1 MNQEKD
7 YFAIYKGFADNLLYQ
22 IDKDKDIKDD
32 IKHVISI
39 LDREVR
45 RFFTEDASD
54 NHPLLHKYF
63 LSASKPGWS
72 LVNRFWSKC
81 EPEDMLELELTCK
94 NNFYEHIKKE
104 DVNIN
109 NIHTVYFEIVLSGF
123 PYHCEVDYSKEK
135 YSALEKY
142 LVELNNLFWTIFTDK
157 EESITPVERFL
168 TDIERDF
175 GKLFLNIIQSEVHHT
190 EVETDVKVMDAIR
203 DITLDAFKI
212 AYQEQDYILQN
223 KSGMNKIDIPDL
235 LIIRVDVD
243 DSSLYINANNRSI
256 MINKDG
262 LLLVNNEAINNSSK
276 LVIDGVKA
284 IVTKY
289 LSLLIGE

>member
-1 MNQEKD
+1 MNQEQN
-7 YFAIYKGFADNLLYQ
+7 YFNRYQFVADRLLPFITDSQY
-22 IDKDKDIKDD
+22 IKDD
-32 IKHVISI
+32 IKHVFSI
-39 LDREVR
+39 LDREVK

-72 LVNRFWSKC
+72 LVNRFWSIC
-81 EPEDMLELELTCK
+81 EPEDMLELEFTCK
-94 NNFYEHIKKE
+94 NNFYEHTKKE

-109 NIHTVYFEIVLSGF
+109 NIHTVDFKISFGDFTYN
-123 PYHCEVDYSKEK
+123 HKVDYSKGM
-135 YSALEKY
+135 YPALEAY

-157 EESITPVERFL
+157 EDAITPVDRFL

-175 GKLFLNIIQSEVHHT
+175 GKLFLSIIQSEVHHT
-190 EVETDVKVMDAIR
+190 EVETNVKVMDAIR

-223 KSGMNKIDIPDL
+223 KSGMNKIDIPDM

-256 MINKDG
+256 MVNKNG

-276 LVIDGVKA
+276 LVIDGIKA

>member
-1 MNQEKD
+1 MNQEHN
-7 YFAIYKGFADNLLYQ
+7 YFKRYQFVADRLVPLITDSQY
-22 IDKDKDIKDD
+22 IKDD
-32 IKHVISI
+32 IKHVFSI

-81 EPEDMLELELTCK
+81 EPEDMLELELICK
-94 NNFYEHIKKE
+94 NNFYQHTQKE

-109 NIHTVYFEIVLSGF
+109 NIHTVDIKISFGDFTYN
-123 PYHCEVDYSKEK
+123 HKVDYSRWEN
-135 YSALEKY
+135 SPFETY
-142 LVELNNLFWTIFTDK
+142 LIELNNLFWTIFTDK

-190 EVETDVKVMDAIR
+190 KVETDVEVLYAIR
-203 DITLDAFKI
+203 DIALDAFKI
-212 AYQEQDYILQN
+212 TYQEQDYILQN

-235 LIIRVDVD
+235 VVIIVDVG
-243 DSSLYINANNRSI
+243 DSSLYVNANNRSI
-256 MINKDG
+256 MINKNG